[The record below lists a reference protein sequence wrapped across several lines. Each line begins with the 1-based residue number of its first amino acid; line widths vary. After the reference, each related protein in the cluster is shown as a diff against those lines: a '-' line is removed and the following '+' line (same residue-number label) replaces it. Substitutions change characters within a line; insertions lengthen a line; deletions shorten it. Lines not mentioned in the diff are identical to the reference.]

1 MAIDPQGG
9 AVHVVVNW
17 LWQGVALTLLT
28 DVAMRSAPRV
38 SASTRYVLWWVAMIL
53 VLLLPAMPTLVAL
66 SGAPP
71 VSVAAAPP
79 LSPLPMPDVPAWPLL
94 AAVGCWVF
102 WIAAFLA
109 RLSVSIA
116 SLGLVRRDAVSF
128 PPGREGRLEHWVAAR
143 TSTRRS
149 ARLVVSTRVRSAS
162 VIGLGPALI
171 AVSPEALERLTDD
184 ELDQVVLHEWA
195 HVQRRDD
202 YARLIQLAI
211 LCGAGLHPAVWWIGR
226 RLEIEREIA
235 CDDYAVNITGG
246 ARRLAVCL
254 TKLADLQQG
263 AAAATLAPG
272 VLLASQLTQRVR
284 RLLDPRR
291 NTSTRGSRA
300 VLGSAASAL
309 TFVAVVLAH
318 VELVG
323 AASPA
328 GAPTVDLPELAIPSP
343 PPASGAQIPSDME
356 SYTPVRAKLPAIRSL
371 DVPAG
376 HVSQER
382 YDAQSVASSVAPA
395 PRSVD
400 PGIATTPI
408 DRLERGAWPVLELP
422 PLSSALSPAAGAEAA
437 GSPVGDEPRITTP
450 WGAAADAG
458 ISIGHGSQKAA
469 SATADGG
476 TSVGRGSQKA
486 AVATAGFFTRLSR
499 KIAENF

>member
-1 MAIDPQGG
+1 MGIDPQGG

-38 SASTRYVLWWVAMIL
+38 SASARYVLWWVAMIL

-71 VSVAAAPP
+71 VSAAAPP
-79 LSPLPMPDVPAWPLL
+79 LSPLALPDVPVWPLL

-109 RLSVSIA
+109 RLSVSVG
-116 SLGLVRRDAVSF
+116 SLGRVRRDATSF

-143 TSTRRS
+143 SSNGRS
-149 ARLVVSTRVRSAS
+149 ARLVLSSRVKSAS

-211 LCGAGLHPAVWWIGR
+211 RCIAGLHPAVWWIGR

-235 CDDYAVNITGG
+235 CDDYAVNIAGG

-309 TFVAVVLAH
+309 TFIAIVLAH

-356 SYTPVRAKLPAIRSL
+356 SYTPVRATLPAIQSL

-400 PGIATTPI
+400 PGIVTMPL
-408 DRLERGAWPVLELP
+408 DRLERGTWPVPELP
-422 PLSSALSPAAGAEAA
+422 PLSSGLSPTAGAEAA
-437 GSPVGDEPRITTP
+437 GSPVGDEPRVTTP

-469 SATADGG
+469 SATADAG

-499 KIAENF
+499 KIADNF

>member
-1 MAIDPQGG
+1 M
-9 AVHVVVNW
+9 HVVVNW
-17 LWQGVALTLLT
+17 LWQGVVLTLLA

-38 SASTRYVLWWVAMIL
+38 SASTRYILWWVVMIL

-71 VSVAAAPP
+71 VSAAAAPP
-79 LSPLPMPDVPAWPLL
+79 LSPLPLPEVPAWPLL
-94 AAVGCWVF
+94 AAFGCWVV
-102 WIAAFLA
+102 WIAAFLV
-109 RLSVSIA
+109 RLFVSLVG
-116 SLGLVRRDAVSF
+116 LGRVRRDATSF
-128 PPGREGRLEHWVAAR
+128 PPGREGRLEHWLAAR
-143 TSTRRS
+143 PSNSRS
-149 ARLVVSTRVRSAS
+149 ARLVLSIRVRSAS

-202 YARLIQLAI
+202 YARVIQLAI
-211 LCGAGLHPAVWWIGR
+211 RCVAGLHPAVWWIGR

-246 ARRLAVCL
+246 ARRLAVSL
-254 TKLADLQQG
+254 TKLADLQQR

-272 VLLASQLTQRVR
+272 VLLASQLTVRVR

-309 TFVAVVLAH
+309 TIVAVVLAH

-328 GAPTVDLPELAIPSP
+328 GSPTVDPPGLAIPSP
-343 PPASGAQIPSDME
+343 LPAAGARIPSDTE
-356 SYTPVRAKLPAIRSL
+356 PYLPVRATLPAIRSSA
-371 DVPAG
+371 VPAA
-376 HVSQER
+376 HVSRER
-382 YDAQSVASSVAPA
+382 HDAPSRTSSSAPA
-395 PRSVD
+395 PGSAD
-400 PGIATTPI
+400 AGIATTTI
-408 DRLERGAWPVLELP
+408 DRFERAAWQVPELP
-422 PLSSALSPAAGAEAA
+422 PLSSALSLAAGAKTA
-437 GSPVGDEPRITTP
+437 GSSEGDEPSITTP

-469 SATADGG
+469 SATADAG

-499 KIAENF
+499 KIAGSF

>member
-1 MAIDPQGG
+1 M
-9 AVHVVVNW
+9 HVVVNW
-17 LWQGVALTLLT
+17 LWQGVVLTLLT

-79 LSPLPMPDVPAWPLL
+79 VSPLPLPDVPVWPLL

-116 SLGLVRRDAVSF
+116 SLGRVRGDATSF

-143 TSTRRS
+143 ASNGRS
-149 ARLVVSTRVRSAS
+149 ARLVLSSRVKSAS

-211 LCGAGLHPAVWWIGR
+211 RCIAGLHPAVWWIGR

-235 CDDYAVNITGG
+235 CDDYAVNTTGG

-356 SYTPVRAKLPAIRSL
+356 SYTPVRATLPAIRSL

-408 DRLERGAWPVLELP
+408 DRLERGTWPVPELP

-437 GSPVGDEPRITTP
+437 ESPAGDEPRITTP

-469 SATADGG
+469 SATADAG

-499 KIAENF
+499 KIVDSF